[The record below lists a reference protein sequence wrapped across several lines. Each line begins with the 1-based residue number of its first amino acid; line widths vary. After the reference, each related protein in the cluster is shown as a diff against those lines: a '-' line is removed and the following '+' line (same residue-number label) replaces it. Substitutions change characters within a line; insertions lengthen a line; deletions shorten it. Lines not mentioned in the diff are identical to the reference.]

1 MSHPNS
7 RMTPAGRHQFV
18 LAIEGGASYREA
30 AAMMD
35 VAISTISVW
44 VNRWRAAT
52 EAERAGLKCLADRT
66 SRPNRSPRRSGRRIE
81 QRVLKVRNRTGWGPR
96 LIAGELGM
104 AHQTVWKILKRHGHS
119 RKLTA
124 AREVAHRYEWP
135 CPGDLLHMDTS
146 RYARFSTP
154 GHKVTGDRTTTG
166 ARKREAPGYDFIHAI
181 IDDHSRLAYAEIHK
195 DEKAATVT
203 GFMQRA
209 LGFYADHGIA
219 PTRLMT
225 DNAFTYVH
233 NRSLKDL
240 LDQHGIR
247 HLRTR
252 PYRPQTNGKIERFHQ
267 TMATEWAYG
276 MTYGSARDR
285 ARALPY
291 WITHYNERRPHS
303 ALAGKAPISR
313 VRSEPL

>member
-1 MSHPNS
+1 
-7 RMTPAGRHQFV
+7 
-18 LAIEGGASYREA
+18 
-30 AAMMD
+30 
-35 VAISTISVW
+35 
-44 VNRWRAAT
+44 
-52 EAERAGLKCLADRT
+52 
-66 SRPNRSPRRSGRRIE
+66 
-81 QRVLKVRNRTGWGPR
+81 VRNRTGWGPR

-119 RKLTA
+119 RKPTA

-233 NRSLKDL
+233 NRSLKEL

-276 MTYGSARDR
+276 MTYGSARAR